1 MATDKLLTQLSSS
14 SPPAAYRKMTVYL
27 STRLGLVFRKAA
39 TKDGFRLVDFARI
52 LVMLGLT
59 ATLLSLDEAWVAR
72 ARKRAFL
79 GQSGVA
85 AKRSY
90 ANRSLSHSGVWVA
103 VCLPI
108 GVLALLDQFTRSSG
122 LGRNRTLH
130 SFLRLGLVIY
140 LKGKRR
146 LVKAIA
152 DQVDKPSA
160 TKRYA

>member
-14 SPPAAYRKMTVYL
+14 SPPATYRKMTLYV
-27 STRLGLVFRKAA
+27 SNRLGLQFRRTA

-59 ATLLSLDEAWVAR
+59 ATLLSLDETWVTRAW
-72 ARKRAFL
+72 KRAFL

-90 ANRSLSHSGVWVA
+90 ANRNLGRSGVWVA
-103 VCLPI
+103 VCLPV

-122 LGRNRTLH
+122 LSRNRALH

-140 LKGKRR
+140 LKGKRT
-146 LVKAIA
+146 LMKAIA
-152 DQVDKPSA
+152 DQADKPSA
-160 TKRYA
+160 T